1 MKTGGGDFSAEAY
14 EQLREAYSSEQQKA
28 VDDELK
34 GTQVMGME
42 YGLETLPVDSPWSDK
57 IENWE
62 YPSGKGQYID
72 EHQSPDEILEIM
84 RGAAQERIDAK
95 KEEEEE
101 EEITEEEFDKS
112 IEELLS
118 DDEDEDE
125 DEDDEAD
132 ENDEDEVEE
141 EPSAEVEEEPVA
153 ESEPEVEEEEEEFDP
168 EELAA
173 QIAELRAEIEGL
185 SFITESQTEESED
198 DEQHGSDA
206 E

>member
-118 DDEDEDE
+118 DDEDED
-125 DEDDEAD
+125 DEAD

-185 SFITESQTEESED
+185 SFVTENQVEESAD
-198 DEQHGSDA
+198 DEQSGSDA
-206 E
+206 G

>member
-95 KEEEEE
+95 KEEEEIE
-101 EEITEEEFDKS
+101 DEVEGMTDEQFDKH

-118 DDEDEDE
+118 DDE

-132 ENDEDEVEE
+132 ENDEGEVEE
-141 EPSAEVEEEPVA
+141 ETSAEVEEEPVA

-185 SFITESQTEESED
+185 SFVTENQVEESAD
-198 DEQHGSDA
+198 DEQSGSDA
-206 E
+206 G

>member
-112 IEELLS
+112 IEKLLS
-118 DDEDEDE
+118 DDE

-185 SFITESQTEESED
+185 SFVTENQVEESAD
-198 DEQHGSDA
+198 DEQSGSDA
-206 E
+206 G

>member
-95 KEEEEE
+95 KKEEEEE
-101 EEITEEEFDKS
+101 EVTEEEFDKH

-118 DDEDEDE
+118 DDE

-185 SFITESQTEESED
+185 SFVTENQVEESAD
-198 DEQHGSDA
+198 DEQSGSDA
-206 E
+206 G